1 MPCVH
6 STLFLPIVVKDSIT
20 KCLELNKNNQNEWD
34 TLLNYKKNIGIETY
48 SIIIENKYKR
58 LQPEFIIRYHKNTRK
73 LHLITYKICKADKE
87 IPILFFK
94 QLTKIGLFVTLD
106 VIQKFCSMKK

>member
-20 KCLELNKNNQNEWD
+20 KYLELNKNVQNGWNV
-34 TLLNYKKNIGIETY
+34 LLNYKTNIGIETY
-48 SIIIENKYKR
+48 SIIMENKYKK
-58 LQPEFIIRYHKNTRK
+58 LQPEFIIRFHKNTRK
-73 LHLITYKICKADKE
+73 LHLITYKLCKAHKE
-87 IPILFFK
+87 IPILFLN
-94 QLTKIGLFVTLD
+94 QLTKIGQIVTLD